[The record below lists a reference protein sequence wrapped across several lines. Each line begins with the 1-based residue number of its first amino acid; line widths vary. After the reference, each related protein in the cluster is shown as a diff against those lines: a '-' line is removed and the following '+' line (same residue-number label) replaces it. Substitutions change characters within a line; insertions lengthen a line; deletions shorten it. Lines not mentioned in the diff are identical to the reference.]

1 MITHHPIDNRDSEI
15 YLQRFNQVE
24 FIPLSSFR
32 VSPMPPIVEPVCRLG
47 RQRRRIQTRPVALGR
62 FPDELFVAL
71 VTVVDQVPLLRENHV
86 LVHEAQVLNWH
97 LGMGLDTFIDASGLP
112 SRPDPGGGCRLVC
125 QQPWEPPL
133 RGRSGPGH
141 LPSVNANQAGVAA
154 FGRGLQDVQ
163 ARLEQAER
171 QVV

>member
-1 MITHHPIDNRDSEI
+1 
-15 YLQRFNQVE
+15 
-24 FIPLSSFR
+24 
-32 VSPMPPIVEPVCRLG
+32 MPPIVEPVCRLG
-47 RQRRRIQTRPVALGR
+47 RQRRRIQTRPFALGR
-62 FPDELFVAL
+62 FPDELLFVAL
-71 VTVVDQVPLLRENHV
+71 VTVADQVPLLRENRV

-97 LGMGLDTFIDASGLP
+97 LGMGLDTLIDVSGLP

-125 QQPWEPPL
+125 QQLCEPPL
-133 RGRSGPGH
+133 RGRSRPGH
-141 LPSVNANQAGVAA
+141 LRLVNANQAGVAA